1 MCDYQK
7 LSAAGGNL
15 LGSIFVCTRENKM
28 GVANSQSL
36 AAFDILL
43 NGLVCARYFFVFF
56 ALHKKRKSKGVKR
69 SSLVEVSEQLN
80 EYDFWKS

>member
-43 NGLVCARYFFVFF
+43 NGLVCVRYFFVF
-56 ALHKKRKSKGVKR
+56 LHYTKKESQRGSKDHLLSKLAN
-69 SSLVEVSEQLN
+69 S
-80 EYDFWKS
+80 